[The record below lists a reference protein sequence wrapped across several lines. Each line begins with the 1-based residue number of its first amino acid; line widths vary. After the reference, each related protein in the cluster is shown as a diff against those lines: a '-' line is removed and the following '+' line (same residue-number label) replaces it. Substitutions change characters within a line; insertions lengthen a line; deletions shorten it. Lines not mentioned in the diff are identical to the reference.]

1 MDHFIADAVRKTILF
16 NAGEG
21 RESALSQKLFGTIF
35 VTTVIAYRRGGIVKG
50 LLIEVGKVQSNHALL
65 NSLE

>member
-35 VTTVIAYRRGGIVKG
+35 VTTVIAYRCGGIVKG
-50 LLIEVGKVQSNHALL
+50 LLIEVG
-65 NSLE
+65 